1 MVEKWQ
7 GFRDWG
13 TNLITTKCNGTIKTI
28 VGTKKLD
35 DNMKTPLN
43 IPLLWLV
50 NEVIDEEKD
59 MLFVAKLDLFIID
72 TMSLPISLL
81 KNSSPNLKKDLN
93 IFWNLF

>member
-1 MVEKWQ
+1 
-7 GFRDWG
+7 
-13 TNLITTKCNGTIKTI
+13 
-28 VGTKKLD
+28 
-35 DNMKTPLN
+35 
-43 IPLLWLV
+43 V

-93 IFWNLF
+93 IF